1 MDLRVQKIQQ
11 MMRENLHRELSLG
24 KFARSVNLSVWR
36 FCHVFRSEV
45 GMSPIQYLR
54 FLRMERAKH
63 LLESSFLSIKEIGH
77 LVGLKDE
84 SHFVRDF
91 KKAYGLS
98 PKCYRTLF
106 NSEQVIEPV
115 SGIDSRVETREGSL
129 ETANQH
135 NLQSLNVVSYLVV
148 LLEIVFP

>member
-1 MDLRVQKIQQ
+1 MDLRVQKTQQ
-11 MMRENLHRELSLG
+11 MMRDNLHKELSLG
-24 KFARSVNLSVWR
+24 KFASSVNLSVWR

-98 PKCYRTLF
+98 PKCYRVLF
-106 NSEQVIEPV
+106 NSEQSNE
-115 SGIDSRVETREGSL
+115 SDNDNDSREETREGL
-129 ETANQH
+129 AETAKRNI
-135 NLQSLNVVSYLVV
+135 LPSLNIFTYLIVLIEVV
-148 LLEIVFP
+148 L